1 MVHFVVGEAQ
11 ERAQLNLHVS
21 MALWLSIQRV
31 GVRAEARER
40 SPVPPGASSEDLT
53 DLDAVEDSP
62 ADGCSQ
68 NSPAH
73 GQDDGDSDSDEHGGS
88 VSSEGGSD
96 SAEKKALDGATSL
109 VAMFGTGWLSSKVFN
124 VLYTRVAKRPVYL
137 DTASLTA
144 VSNFKR
150 ALCKLRGKDAYDWN
164 RNLSANL
171 EQLAAVRRHL
181 AEHHET
187 LSGDAARRCLWKW
200 VYDCKFKPAQ
210 RDLGRRHQRS
220 IFSTILHRELG
231 CKDRAQEVV
240 KFGAVGLANDI
251 TAEGEEAVLD
261 RFIAYI
267 CRIEKA
273 VDEKRQR
280 GRDLESRQ
288 RTGRGDAQE
297 RAHSPHDEGTKPN
310 SKGAPPIC
318 AYEQPAK
325 GKGKGAKNEHGTP
338 DRGCRDVVHPPYDK
352 KMKPKSRGSSPI
364 PTHVPEQHAQGKGKG
379 AKHKQESVG
388 RGCQDVRKTS
398 WKGTGDADAAKRQRR
413 RREDNDK
420 RADGRV
426 QKRHHLESFT
436 LSDEDLE
443 ADRPKHVRKRAL

>member
-1 MVHFVVGEAQ
+1 MVHSVAGEAQ
-11 ERAQLNLHVS
+11 ERAQLSLHES

-31 GVRAEARER
+31 GVRAEAQER
-40 SPVPPGASSEDLT
+40 SPVPPRASSEDLT

-68 NSPAH
+68 SSPAH

-88 VSSEGGSD
+88 DSSEGGSD
-96 SAEKKALDGATSL
+96 SSEKKALDGATSL

-144 VSNFKR
+144 VNNFKR
-150 ALCKLRGKDAYDWN
+150 ALCKMRGKDAYDWN

-171 EQLAAVRRHL
+171 EQLAAVRQLL

-187 LSGDAARRCLWKW
+187 LSGDAEVRWCLWKW
-200 VYDCKFKPAQ
+200 VYDYKFTPAQ

-231 CKDRAQEVV
+231 CKDRAHEVV
-240 KFGAVGLANDI
+240 KIGANGLANDI
-251 TAEGEEAVLD
+251 IAEGEEEVLA

-273 VDEKRQR
+273 VDENTQR
-280 GRDLESRQ
+280 GRDLDSRP

-297 RAHSPHDEGTKPN
+297 RAHSPHDKGTTTNSKGPPLIRAYVQPAKGKGKGANENTQRGRDLDSRQRTGRGGAQERAHSAHDEDTKTN
-310 SKGAPPIC
+310 SKGAPLIR
-318 AYEQPAK
+318 AYVQPAK
-325 GKGKGAKNEHGTP
+325 GKGKGAKNKHGTP
-338 DRGCRDVVHPPYDK
+338 DRGCR
-352 KMKPKSRGSSPI
+352 
-364 PTHVPEQHAQGKGKG
+364 
-379 AKHKQESVG
+379 
-388 RGCQDVRKTS
+388 
-398 WKGTGDADAAKRQRR
+398 
-413 RREDNDK
+413 
-420 RADGRV
+420 
-426 QKRHHLESFT
+426 
-436 LSDEDLE
+436 
-443 ADRPKHVRKRAL
+443 HVRRAPWENDDTKKKRGRRDDFVQW

>member
-1 MVHFVVGEAQ
+1 MVHSVAGEAQ
-11 ERAQLNLHVS
+11 ERAQLSLHES

-40 SPVPPGASSEDLT
+40 SPVPPGAPSEDLT

-109 VAMFGTGWLSSKVFN
+109 IAMFGTGWLSSKVFN

-137 DTASLTA
+137 DMASLTA

-150 ALCKLRGKDAYDWN
+150 ALCKVRGKDAYDWN

-171 EQLAAVRRHL
+171 EQLAAVRQLL

-231 CKDRAQEVV
+231 CKDRAHEVV
-240 KFGAVGLANDI
+240 KIGANGLANDI
-251 TAEGEEAVLD
+251 IAEGEEEVLA

-273 VDEKRQR
+273 VDENTQR
-280 GRDLESRQ
+280 GQDPDSRP

-297 RAHSPHDEGTKPN
+297 RAHSPHDKGTTTNSKGPPLIRAYVPPAKGKGKRANENTQRGRDLDSRQRTGRGGAQERAHSAHDEDTKTN
-310 SKGAPPIC
+310 SKGAPLIR
-318 AYEQPAK
+318 AYVPPAK
-325 GKGKGAKNEHGTP
+325 GKGKGAKN
-338 DRGCRDVVHPPYDK
+338 
-352 KMKPKSRGSSPI
+352 
-364 PTHVPEQHAQGKGKG
+364 
-379 AKHKQESVG
+379 
-388 RGCQDVRKTS
+388 
-398 WKGTGDADAAKRQRR
+398 
-413 RREDNDK
+413 
-420 RADGRV
+420 
-426 QKRHHLESFT
+426 
-436 LSDEDLE
+436 
-443 ADRPKHVRKRAL
+443 KHVRRPPWENDATKKKRGRRDDSVQW

>member
-1 MVHFVVGEAQ
+1 MVHSVAGEAQ
-11 ERAQLNLHVS
+11 ERAQLSLHES

-40 SPVPPGASSEDLT
+40 SPVPPGAPSEDLT

-109 VAMFGTGWLSSKVFN
+109 IAMFGTGWLSSKVFN

-150 ALCKLRGKDAYDWN
+150 ALCKVRGKDAYDWN

-187 LSGDAARRCLWKW
+187 LSGDAEVRWCLWKW
-200 VYDCKFKPAQ
+200 VYDYKFTPAQ

-231 CKDRAQEVV
+231 CKDRAHEVV
-240 KFGAVGLANDI
+240 RIGANGLANDI
-251 TAEGEEAVLD
+251 IAEGEEEVLA

-273 VDEKRQR
+273 VDENTQR
-280 GRDLESRQ
+280 GRDLDSRP

-297 RAHSPHDEGTKPN
+297 RAHSPHDKGTTTNSKGPPLIRAYVPPAKGKGKRANENTQRGRDLDSRQRTGRGGAQERAHSAHDEDTKTN
-310 SKGAPPIC
+310 SKGAPLIR
-318 AYEQPAK
+318 AYVPPAK
-325 GKGKGAKNEHGTP
+325 GKGKGAKN
-338 DRGCRDVVHPPYDK
+338 
-352 KMKPKSRGSSPI
+352 
-364 PTHVPEQHAQGKGKG
+364 
-379 AKHKQESVG
+379 
-388 RGCQDVRKTS
+388 
-398 WKGTGDADAAKRQRR
+398 
-413 RREDNDK
+413 
-420 RADGRV
+420 
-426 QKRHHLESFT
+426 
-436 LSDEDLE
+436 
-443 ADRPKHVRKRAL
+443 KHVRRPPWENDATKKKRGRRDDSVQW

>member
-40 SPVPPGASSEDLT
+40 SPVPPGAPSEDLT

-109 VAMFGTGWLSSKVFN
+109 IAMFGTGWLSSKVFN

-150 ALCKLRGKDAYDWN
+150 ALCKVRGKDAYDWN

-171 EQLAAVRRHL
+171 EQLAAVRQLL

-187 LSGDAARRCLWKW
+187 LSGDAEVRWCLWKW
-200 VYDCKFKPAQ
+200 VYDYKFTPAQ

-231 CKDRAQEVV
+231 CKDRAHEVV
-240 KFGAVGLANDI
+240 RIGANGLANDI
-251 TAEGEEAVLD
+251 IAEGEEEVLA

-273 VDEKRQR
+273 VDENTQR
-280 GRDLESRQ
+280 GRDLDSRP

-297 RAHSPHDEGTKPN
+297 RAHSPHDKGTTTNSKGPPLIRAYVPPAKGKGKRANENTQRGRDLDSRQRTGRGGAQERAHSAHDEDTKTN
-310 SKGAPPIC
+310 SKGAPLIR
-318 AYEQPAK
+318 AYVPPAK
-325 GKGKGAKNEHGTP
+325 GKGKGAKN
-338 DRGCRDVVHPPYDK
+338 
-352 KMKPKSRGSSPI
+352 
-364 PTHVPEQHAQGKGKG
+364 
-379 AKHKQESVG
+379 
-388 RGCQDVRKTS
+388 
-398 WKGTGDADAAKRQRR
+398 
-413 RREDNDK
+413 
-420 RADGRV
+420 
-426 QKRHHLESFT
+426 
-436 LSDEDLE
+436 
-443 ADRPKHVRKRAL
+443 KHVRRPPWENDATKKKRGRRDDSVQW

>member
-1 MVHFVVGEAQ
+1 MVHSVAGEAQ
-11 ERAQLNLHVS
+11 ERAQLSLHES

-31 GVRAEARER
+31 GVRAEAQER
-40 SPVPPGASSEDLT
+40 SPVPPRASSEDLT

-68 NSPAH
+68 SSPAH

-88 VSSEGGSD
+88 DSSEGGSD
-96 SAEKKALDGATSL
+96 SSEKKALDGATSL

-144 VSNFKR
+144 VNNFKR
-150 ALCKLRGKDAYDWN
+150 ALCKMRGKDAYDWN

-171 EQLAAVRRHL
+171 EQLAAVRQLL

-187 LSGDAARRCLWKW
+187 LSGDAEVRWCLWKW
-200 VYDCKFKPAQ
+200 VYDYKFTPAQ

-231 CKDRAQEVV
+231 CKDRAHEVV
-240 KFGAVGLANDI
+240 KIGANGLANDI
-251 TAEGEEAVLD
+251 IAEGEEEVLA

-273 VDEKRQR
+273 VDENTQR
-280 GRDLESRQ
+280 GRDLDSRP

-297 RAHSPHDEGTKPN
+297 RAHSPHDKGTTTNSKGPPLIRAYVQPAKGKGKGANENTQRGRDLDSRQRTGRGGAQERAHSAHDEDTKTN
-310 SKGAPPIC
+310 SKGAPLIR
-318 AYEQPAK
+318 AYVPPAK
-325 GKGKGAKNEHGTP
+325 GKGKGAKN
-338 DRGCRDVVHPPYDK
+338 
-352 KMKPKSRGSSPI
+352 
-364 PTHVPEQHAQGKGKG
+364 
-379 AKHKQESVG
+379 
-388 RGCQDVRKTS
+388 
-398 WKGTGDADAAKRQRR
+398 
-413 RREDNDK
+413 
-420 RADGRV
+420 
-426 QKRHHLESFT
+426 
-436 LSDEDLE
+436 
-443 ADRPKHVRKRAL
+443 KHVRRPPWENDATKKKRGRRDDSVQW